1 LSLIDDGACLPHADR
16 TDIVASETVILGIKS
31 IEHIQPVH
39 EAQLLTDLHLSN
51 CVAGLPLNPN
61 PTLLKDGL
69 RRFINTSSP
78 RAPGTPRRPC
88 FMQAAGRQGPNQ
100 CD

>member
-51 CVAGLPLNPN
+51 C
-61 PTLLKDGL
+61 
-69 RRFINTSSP
+69 
-78 RAPGTPRRPC
+78 
-88 FMQAAGRQGPNQ
+88 GR
-100 CD
+100 DYR